1 MALRDN
7 NDGTFSVYST
17 YSFEKEEKMKHARIS
32 ASRVERVA
40 LCPASLRLED
50 GFPQTTND
58 AAERGTYIH
67 DVSERILLGE
77 AITEAVFDGEDVFP
91 IVQEYVAFIQDMS
104 INGNLTVEEDLTPY
118 LTSIH
123 PDLGGTSDAVIELN
137 DTLIV
142 VDLKTGRVPVSAKN
156 NMQLKTY
163 ALGSLIKHGID
174 RFKTVEMLI
183 FQPEIGVSHEE
194 ISVEELKKF
203 VWELKEVAEKAN
215 DPFAKAIAGNKQCKY
230 CKAKQVCP
238 ALKDKANEA
247 AKDDFALPKNN
258 TLAENLELAELV
270 GLWAESI
277 KDHAKQTLIDGGNI
291 EGWELKPGRKSI
303 KWNNEVAAEAHFA
316 GNHLYLQI
324 KSVAAL
330 KKLKLSI
337 PEELLKTEVSAPS
350 LARKKNDFGG

>member
-1 MALRDN
+1 
-7 NDGTFSVYST
+7 
-17 YSFEKEEKMKHARIS
+17 MKHARIS

-40 LCPASLRLED
+40 LCPASLYLED

-77 AITEAVFDGEDVFP
+77 VITEAVFDGEDVFP
-91 IVQEYVAFIQDMS
+91 IVQEYVSFVQDLS
-104 INGNLTVEEDLTPY
+104 QHGKLTVEEDLTPY
-118 LTSIH
+118 LSQIH
-123 PDLGGTSDAVIELN
+123 KDLGGTSDAVVELG

-142 VDLKTGRVPVSAKN
+142 IDLKTGRVPVSAKN

-163 ALGSLIKHGID
+163 ALGSLIKHGAD
-174 RFKTVEMLI
+174 RFKNVEMMI
-183 FQPEIGVSHEE
+183 YQPEIGVSHE
-194 ISVEELKKF
+194 IMPAQELMYF
-203 VWELKEVAEKAN
+203 AGTLFNVATEAN
-215 DPFAKAIAGNKQCKY
+215 DPFAKPVAGNKQCKY

-238 ALKDKANEA
+238 ALKDKANQA

-316 GNHLYLQI
+316 GNHLYFQI

-337 PEELLKTEVSAPS
+337 PEELLKTEVSAPI
-350 LARKKNDFGG
+350 LARKKNDFGE